1 MGKKSGQIQVLE
13 FIEFEFDF
21 RNKSE
26 TKLGFSQRSGLSP
39 VKFVQTS
46 VDEAQILLKSGLD
59 RFDETSVESVDQVG
73 VSFSFVDDVLLQTL
87 DLG

>member
-13 FIEFEFDF
+13 LIEFEFDF